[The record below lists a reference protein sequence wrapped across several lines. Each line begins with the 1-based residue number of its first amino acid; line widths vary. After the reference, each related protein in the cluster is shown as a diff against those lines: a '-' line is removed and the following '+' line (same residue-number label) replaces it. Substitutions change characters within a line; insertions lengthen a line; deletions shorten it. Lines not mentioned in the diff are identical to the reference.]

1 MTETLNDRQAEL
13 LRRLEARSGPVP
25 SAGLDGRVLR
35 ALRGRGCIE
44 ERDGSVEIT
53 AAGREALSRA
63 PAPRRRASR
72 AAAPDPAAARQLAIL
87 RALEGLEEALPA
99 GAEVAV
105 GPIFAYADDV
115 VKALRRYARTL
126 PAA

>member
-1 MTETLNDRQAEL
+1 MKLNDRQAEL
-13 LRRLEARSGPVP
+13 LRWLAARPGPVP
-25 SAGLDGRVLR
+25 STGLDGRVLR

-44 ERDGSVEIT
+44 DRDGAVEIT
-53 AAGREALSRA
+53 AAGRDALSRV
-63 PAPRRRASR
+63 PVPRRRAPRS
-72 AAAPDPAAARQLAIL
+72 AAPDPAVARQQAVL

-115 VKALRRYARTL
+115 VKAFRRYARTL
-126 PAA
+126 GSA